1 MSECNCEECNIDH
14 CNSMA
19 IEDYKKRL
27 TKEQK
32 WDYMF
37 NNLAVDC
44 KKCMYPCTR
53 SYCRNPQSYK
63 FVRGLYQPVAPV
75 EEEVIAEAE
84 IAIDVSEPK
93 ELSILDKI
101 KKWFK
106 K

>member
-75 EEEVIAEAE
+75 KVEWKVNENIMM
-84 IAIDVSEPK
+84 PR

-101 KKWFK
+101 KKWIK